1 MYNSWITQFIIII
14 YIFHIQDTLIKSAF
28 DKLDLQKCQPDKE
41 VLIEKSILN
50 FRMKKDEN

>member
-50 FRMKKDEN
+50 FRMKKDKN